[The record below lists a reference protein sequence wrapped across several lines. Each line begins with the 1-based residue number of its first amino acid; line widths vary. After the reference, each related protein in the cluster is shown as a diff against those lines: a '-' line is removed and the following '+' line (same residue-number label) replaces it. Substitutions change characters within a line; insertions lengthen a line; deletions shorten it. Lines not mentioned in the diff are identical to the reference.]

1 MGFVSSQNGA
11 SIISFAPLGFTVSMA
26 SWWSEHLTVFC
37 PVGCSSFLSPWLCSS
52 LYFPANN
59 MLLFHSLEISC
70 ILPKRVPPGCQTLL
84 SVFGFLRVLW
94 QRCCWSPYTSDLWKA
109 LTAVASVGGTGW
121 TKTGTKHNMCIISSS
136 LTMFCFHLCCVEQT
150 GIVCW
155 SVLMMLRTIHTPHFP
170 CWNACGRVLHDDT
183 WAQTFL
189 LSRPHILAGW
199 RATKLDWQFLPHIW
213 EGRAVI
219 LNSIMVRSLHFTS
232 HHASDDMQYLVDC

>member
-26 SWWSEHLTVFC
+26 SWWSEQLTVFC

-70 ILPKRVPPGCQTLL
+70 ILPKSVPPGCQTLL

-109 LTAVASVGGTGW
+109 LTAVASVGGAGW

-136 LTMFCFHLCCVEQT
+136 LTMFCFHLCCV
-150 GIVCW
+150 
-155 SVLMMLRTIHTPHFP
+155 
-170 CWNACGRVLHDDT
+170 
-183 WAQTFL
+183 
-189 LSRPHILAGW
+189 
-199 RATKLDWQFLPHIW
+199 
-213 EGRAVI
+213 
-219 LNSIMVRSLHFTS
+219 
-232 HHASDDMQYLVDC
+232 